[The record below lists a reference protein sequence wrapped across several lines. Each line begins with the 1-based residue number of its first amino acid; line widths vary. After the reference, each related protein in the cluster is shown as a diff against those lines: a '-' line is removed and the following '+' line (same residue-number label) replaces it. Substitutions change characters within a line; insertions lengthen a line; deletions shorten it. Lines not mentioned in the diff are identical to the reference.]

1 MRRTQT
7 ATILLLASA
16 APCAAQPAIV
26 SGAIATPVVDV
37 TRPPGSPTIDL
48 VITGKAA
55 IIGFLLQGPS
65 GEFASQDFI
74 YHAGFP
80 AHARLRGYIP
90 SQFGTNTTPNQAF
103 SLYTEAGTWTLVTGE
118 ICDANYNCSYYDA
131 AQLAA
136 LFPTATFTIKNP
148 NKPDFSP
155 PVLTQGDIK
164 TPNVT
169 AGGAK
174 PLKITLSGT
183 DDVSGVVSASFCAT
197 LSGTSTQICATS
209 DPFYDPSRKAAVTV
223 RDQLP
228 ADNTPGTYTINIARL
243 IDAADNYATYANP
256 GELNAIFSNN
266 VTVTVT
272 P

>member
-1 MRRTQT
+1 
-7 ATILLLASA
+7 
-16 APCAAQPAIV
+16 V
-26 SGAIATPVVDV
+26 
-37 TRPPGSPTIDL
+37 
-48 VITGKAA
+48 
-55 IIGFLLQGPS
+55 
-65 GEFASQDFI
+65 
-74 YHAGFP
+74 
-80 AHARLRGYIP
+80 
-90 SQFGTNTTPNQAF
+90 PNQAF
-103 SLYTEAGTWTLVTGE
+103 SLYTEPGTWTLVTGQIGDE
-118 ICDANYNCSYYDA
+118 DYNCNYYDA
-131 AQLAA
+131 AQFAA
-136 LFPTATFTIKNP
+136 LFPTPRFTIRNRNP
-148 NKPDFSP
+148 ADFTP
-155 PVLTQGDIK
+155 PVLTQGKIK
-164 TPNVT
+164 TPQVK

-174 PLKITLSGT
+174 PLEVTLSGT
-183 DDVSGVVSASFCAT
+183 DDLSGVVSASFCAT